1 MSTGFTAGQKI
12 RASYFNVPAVQTPD
26 VSVTDG
32 ATTSTSYTNTLTT
45 TGIIGVVFTGPY
57 SGQST
62 VRWMT
67 TGRAGA
73 GAFTFTSCEVRT
85 GSSIGSGT
93 VVSASD
99 DNTASS
105 CQSDSV
111 NQQCEHSGI
120 RLITGLTFGTV
131 YNACITY
138 KVNTGTGT
146 YNRRSIFVEPAS

>member
-1 MSTGFTAGQKI
+1 MAGYTAGQKI
-12 RASYFNVPAVQTPD
+12 RAAYFNIPAVQTGD

-32 ATTSTSYTNTLTT
+32 ATTSTTYVNTLTT

-57 SGQST
+57 SGQSS
-62 VRWMT
+62 VRWMA
-67 TGRAGA
+67 TGRHGTASG
-73 GAFTFTSCEVRT
+73 FTFTSCEVRL

-105 CQSDSV
+105 YQSSAI
-111 NQQCEHSGI
+111 NIQGEHFGT

-138 KVNTGTGT
+138 RVTTGTGT
-146 YNRRSIFVEPAS
+146 YNRR